1 MEISVPQVSTKH
13 GFLEYAITDSSSRWR
28 KPTETI
34 LFHHGVGI
42 DMDIWID
49 WLPHLSNNFRCVR
62 FDMRGCGRSSIPPD
76 GQRWSMEEMMSDV
89 LAVADAAGA
98 DKFHLIGE
106 SIGGTIS
113 LYTALNASN
122 RITTVTALSTGH
134 RGNFINQVGSW
145 RNTVEQEGF
154 SAWTTKM
161 MEHRFYAGAVGSDV
175 YQWFSKTQANS
186 SPEATLAL
194 GELLMAQD
202 LSQDLNKLKKPVL
215 LIHPDS
221 SPFLPVSMSAEIHSL
236 LPNSQL
242 MVIPHAKHAIA
253 CSHAKE
259 GAEAFL
265 NFIDCYN

>member
-1 MEISVPQVSTKH
+1 VPQVSTKH
-13 GFLEYAITDSSSRWR
+13 GFLEYTVTDPTSRWR
-28 KPTETI
+28 TPEETI

-49 WLPHLSNNFRCVR
+49 WLPHLSNNFKCVR
-62 FDMRGCGRSSIPPD
+62 FDMRGCGRSSIAPD
-76 GQRWSMEEMMSDV
+76 GQKWSMEDMMSDV
-89 LAVADAAGA
+89 LAVADAVGA

-134 RGNFINQVGSW
+134 RGNYINQVGGW
-145 RNTVEQEGF
+145 RKTVEQEGF

-161 MEHRFYAGAVGSDV
+161 MEHRFYPGAVGDDV
-175 YQWFSKTQANS
+175 YQWFSETQANS

-202 LSQDLNKLKKPVL
+202 LSQDLNRLETPVL

-221 SPFLPVSMSAEIHSL
+221 SPFLPVSIPAEIHSL

-253 CSHAKE
+253 CSHANE
-259 GAEAFL
+259 GAKAFL
-265 NFIDCYN
+265 HFIDNKVFNAN

>member
-1 MEISVPQVSTKH
+1 MAAIRTKH
-13 GFLEYAITDSSSRWR
+13 GFLEYEVMDASSRWR
-28 KPTETI
+28 QPSETV

-49 WLPHLSNNFRCVR
+49 WLPYLSTKFRCVR
-62 FDMRGCGRSSIPPD
+62 FDMRGCGRSSIPPESD
-76 GQRWSMEEMMSDV
+76 TWSMEEMMSDV
-89 LAVADAAGA
+89 LTVADAVDA
-98 DKFHLIGE
+98 DQFHLIGE

-113 LYTALNASN
+113 LYTALNAPD
-122 RITTVTALSTGH
+122 RVTTVTALSTGH
-134 RGNFINQVGSW
+134 RGNYINQVGSW

-154 SAWTTKM
+154 AAWTTKM
-161 MEHRFYAGAVGSDV
+161 MEHRFYPGAVADEV
-175 YQWFSKTQANS
+175 YNWFSMTQAKS
-186 SPEATLAL
+186 SPHATLAL

-202 LSQDLNKLKKPVL
+202 LSKDLDKLANPVL

-236 LPNSQL
+236 LPNSEL

-259 GAEAFL
+259 ASAAFL
-265 NFIDCYN
+265 NFINRCH

>member
-1 MEISVPQVSTKH
+1 MEWDVAAIQTKH
-13 GFLEYAITDSSSRWR
+13 GFLEYEVMDASSRWR
-28 KPTETI
+28 QPSETV

-49 WLPHLSNNFRCVR
+49 WLPYLSTKFRCVR
-62 FDMRGCGRSSIPPD
+62 FDMRGCGRSSIPPESD
-76 GQRWSMEEMMSDV
+76 TWSMEEMMSDV
-89 LAVADAAGA
+89 LTVADAVDA
-98 DKFHLIGE
+98 DQFHLIGE

-113 LYTALNASN
+113 LYTALNAPD
-122 RITTVTALSTGH
+122 RVTTVTALSTGH
-134 RGNFINQVGSW
+134 RGNYINQVGSW

-154 SAWTTKM
+154 AAWTTKM
-161 MEHRFYAGAVGSDV
+161 MEHRFYPGAVADEV
-175 YQWFSKTQANS
+175 YNWFSMTQAKS
-186 SPEATLAL
+186 SPHATLAL

-202 LSQDLNKLKKPVL
+202 LSKDLDKLANPVL

-236 LPNSQL
+236 LPNSEL

-259 GAEAFL
+259 ASAAFL
-265 NFIDCYN
+265 NFINRCH

>member
-1 MEISVPQVSTKH
+1 
-13 GFLEYAITDSSSRWR
+13 
-28 KPTETI
+28 
-34 LFHHGVGI
+34 
-42 DMDIWID
+42 
-49 WLPHLSNNFRCVR
+49 
-62 FDMRGCGRSSIPPD
+62 
-76 GQRWSMEEMMSDV
+76 MSDV
-89 LAVADAAGA
+89 LAVADAVSA

-113 LYTALNASN
+113 LYTALNASK

-134 RGNFINQVGSW
+134 RGNYINQVGSW

-161 MEHRFYAGAVGSDV
+161 MEHRFYAGAVGDDV

-186 SPEATLAL
+186 NPEVTLAL